1 MCQTRDRSTRCP
13 TPQPRLQWLLLV
25 AVVALS
31 GCASAQSRL
40 ERGLMRAGVPGPVA
54 TCMAGHM
61 ADRLSTGQLRRVGS
75 LRRLDDDIAAGLTL
89 DRFLDDIRAL
99 RDPEILAVSSAAAVV
114 CWATRPSGA
123 AGDGRGP

>member
-1 MCQTRDRSTRCP
+1 MHGVRHRSIH
-13 TPQPRLQWLLLV
+13 RLHVGWLLVV
-25 AVVALS
+25 AALALS

-40 ERGLMRAGVPGPVA
+40 ERGLVRAGVPGPVA

-61 ADRLSTGQLRRVGS
+61 DDRLSTRQLRRIGA

-99 RDPEILAVSSAAAVV
+99 RDPEILAVTSAAAAV
-114 CWATRPSGA
+114 CWVTRP
-123 AGDGRGP
+123 RT

>member
-1 MCQTRDRSTRCP
+1 MHGVRHRSVH
-13 TPQPRLQWLLLV
+13 RLHVGWLLVV
-25 AVVALS
+25 AALALS

-40 ERGLMRAGVPGPVA
+40 ERGLVRAGVPGPVA

-61 ADRLSTGQLRRVGS
+61 DDRLSTRQLRRIGA

-99 RDPEILAVSSAAAVV
+99 RDPEILAVTSTAAAVSRV
-114 CWATRPSGA
+114 TRP
-123 AGDGRGP
+123 RP